1 MKYKLLK
8 DLPDVKANTV
18 GFVSKDD
25 RVCFE
30 RNNIG
35 STYQD
40 ANESY
45 SPYQAYDICFVKNNP
60 GWFEPVIERW
70 RAFENSDFYV
80 VNNYLDVVNFTEE
93 KSHGDNRLF
102 DAGNY
107 FKKRDQAEEASRRFK
122 KVLMDYHKEIS
133 NEI

>member
-8 DLPDVKANTV
+8 DTPTVKA
-18 GFVSKDD
+18 GM
-25 RVCFE
+25 
-30 RNNIG
+30 IG
-35 STYQD
+35 ELKMAFNEEGYVFKKQD
-40 ANESY
+40 GEIFFFMKNVVESQ
-45 SPYQAYDICFVKNNP
+45 PD
-60 GWFEPVIERW
+60 WFEPVIDRW

-107 FKKRDQAEEASRRFK
+107 FKKRDQAEEASRRIK
-122 KVLMDYHKEIS
+122 KVLMDYHKEIG
-133 NEI
+133 E